1 MRHKILSL
9 FVNTLTI
16 NEKHYLL
23 TRDKLTQTIQMQLSQ
38 KKKTFSEFFFQFL
51 KSILNFQHLL
61 KKDDPRSRCIS
72 RNTGSEKY
80 GRINVQ
86 KPVFHISLRETTTQM
101 GRKTVAISM
110 VEFLKYLLITVK
122 VVALEKISFSDTQ
135 NPKAVSYHID
145 NRWEALSRYLREFNT
160 NY

>member
-1 MRHKILSL
+1 MP
-9 FVNTLTI
+9 
-16 NEKHYLL
+16 
-23 TRDKLTQTIQMQLSQ
+23 
-38 KKKTFSEFFFQFL
+38 
-51 KSILNFQHLL
+51 

-86 KPVFHISLRETTTQM
+86 KPVFQISLRETTTQM

-122 VVALEKISFSDTQ
+122 VVALEKISFKDTQ
-135 NPKAVSYHID
+135 NPKSVS
-145 NRWEALSRYLREFNT
+145 
-160 NY
+160 

>member
-38 KKKTFSEFFFQFL
+38 TKKTFSEFFFEFL
-51 KSILNFQHLL
+51 KSILNFQHLP

-86 KPVFHISLRETTTQM
+86 TPVFQISLRETTTQM

-122 VVALEKISFSDTQ
+122 VVALEKISFKDTQ
-135 NPKAVSYHID
+135 NPKSVS
-145 NRWEALSRYLREFNT
+145 
-160 NY
+160 